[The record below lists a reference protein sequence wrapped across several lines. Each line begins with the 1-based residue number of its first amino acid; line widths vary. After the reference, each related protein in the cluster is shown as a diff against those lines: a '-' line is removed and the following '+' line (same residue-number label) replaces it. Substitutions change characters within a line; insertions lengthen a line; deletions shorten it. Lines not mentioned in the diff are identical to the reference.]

1 MLSKRTTISALLLIA
16 VLCTYGCLRTLKR
29 TPPVVW
35 TLENSLVQTSPPELS
50 DDRDV
55 FTLINALDQS
65 LRYYDKLP
73 SSATARFGTE
83 VVTVQEL
90 RSSVAEFR
98 DKVRLFG
105 LTQGLFDYVKEHFIF
120 FKTGATSAL
129 ITGYYEAKLKG
140 SRTKTAEYRFPLY
153 AKPNDLVSRG
163 PATTKLTAGRL
174 TDNGTVVPYYTRREI
189 DFEGKLEGKGLELL
203 WIDNLIDVVFLQ
215 IQGSGIVT
223 LPDGKTVRVNF
234 ADRNGHGY
242 RPIGKYLIDRGY
254 LTKEEVS
261 MQTIRAFLSDH
272 PDLHEEVFSY
282 DPSYVFFR
290 IVEEGPIG
298 SIGVPLTPYRS
309 IAVDQSL
316 FPRGLTV
323 VLQSDKPIFAH
334 DGSVERWE
342 RFTRFVVSQ
351 DTGGAIRGA
360 DHIDLFTG
368 YGRESEQTAGVMKGQ
383 GVFYFFRKKRPEEYS
398 TAHSSAISER

>member
-1 MLSKRTTISALLLIA
+1 MLSKRTLLAALVLIA
-16 VLCTYGCLRTLKR
+16 VICVYGCLRTLRK
-29 TPPVVW
+29 TPPIVW
-35 TLENSLVQTSPPELS
+35 TLENSLIPSPPPELH

-65 LRYYDKLP
+65 LRYFDKLP

-83 VVTVQEL
+83 ILTVQEL
-90 RSSVAEFR
+90 RNSVAEFR

-105 LTQGLFDYVKEHFIF
+105 LTPGLFNYVKEHFVF
-120 FKTGATSAL
+120 LKTGAESAL
-129 ITGYYEAKLKG
+129 ITGYYEAKLRG
-140 SRTKTAEYRFPLY
+140 SRTKSNEYRFPLY
-153 AKPNDLVSRG
+153 AKPPDLVSRG
-163 PATTKLTAGRL
+163 PVSTKLTAGRL
-174 TDNGTVVPYYTRREI
+174 TERGELVPYYTRREI
-189 DFEGKLEGKGLELL
+189 DFEGKLAGKGLELL

-223 LPDGKTVRVNF
+223 LPDGKTVRINY

-242 RPIGKYLIDRGY
+242 RPIGKYLIEQGH

-261 MQTIRAFLSDH
+261 MQTIRAFLNKH
-272 PDLHEEVFSY
+272 PELHEEVFSY

-290 IVEEGPIG
+290 IVDEGPIG

-316 FPRGLTV
+316 FPRGMPG
-323 VLQSDKPIFAH
+323 VLQAKKPIFAP
-334 DGSVERWE
+334 DGSIERWE
-342 RFTRFVVSQ
+342 SFTRFIVSQ

-368 YGRESEQTAGVMKGQ
+368 YGRESEEVAGEMKGQ
-383 GVFYFFRKKRPEEYS
+383 GVFYFFRKKRLGEQVTPPQE
-398 TAHSSAISER
+398 